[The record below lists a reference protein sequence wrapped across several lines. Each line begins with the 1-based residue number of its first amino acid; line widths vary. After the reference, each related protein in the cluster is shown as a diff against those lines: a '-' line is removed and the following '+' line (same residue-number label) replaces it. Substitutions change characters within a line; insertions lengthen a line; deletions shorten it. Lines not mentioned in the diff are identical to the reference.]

1 MSKVNLLKGMQKR
14 YVLTTLLSPLS
25 MIGEVCMEVSI
36 PFIMAKII
44 DIGIAGRDIP
54 YVTKTGL
61 FMVGLAVISLLFGC
75 AGSFLAAYSSQGF
88 AKNLRQRIYCKIQG
102 FSFSN
107 LDKFS
112 TASLVTRLT
121 TDITMCTN
129 VYQMLIRICIR
140 SPFMMIAGCLMAF
153 KINTELALIFLIAV
167 PFLAV
172 AILLLS
178 TFAHPRF
185 LKMMKTY
192 DGLNASVQENL
203 VGIRI
208 VKAYVRDE
216 FEFKKFEKAAEEL
229 CNAQYRAEKIIIWMI
244 PLMQLVMYL
253 TMSAVVWFGGHKVV
267 FGSMTAGQ
275 LISFFAYVTQI
286 LMSLMMLGMIF
297 VSLVMVRASAGRIKE
312 VLAEESD
319 IKSPESAAV
328 TSVKDGSIEFRDVS
342 FGYNNRYDN
351 LVLENITLK
360 IESGQVVGIIGGTG
374 SSKTTLISLIPR
386 LYDAL
391 SGMIFVGGEDVRN
404 YDLKALRDGVALVL
418 QKNVL
423 FSGSIKENLRWGNEK
438 ASDQEVELAC
448 QAADADSFIKSFPDG
463 YDTVL
468 GQGGVN
474 VSGGQKQR
482 LCIARALLK
491 KPKILILDD
500 STSAVD
506 TATEGRIR
514 ASLKSIAPG
523 TTKIIIA
530 QRISSVKDADIIF
543 VLDEGKLNGMGSHE
557 ELLRNNKIYREVYES
572 QQQGSGD
579 ADMLPEKM

>member
-1 MSKVNLLKGMQKR
+1 MQKR